1 MSLFNPMISQ
11 LTPMTSKPSKASQTF
26 WFSLSLTMA
35 AVYGILILQQAFGSD
50 YVVQDDARQHIFWM
64 RRFLDPAL
72 FPNDLIADY
81 FQSVAPWGYT
91 TFYRLFATIGIDPML
106 LAKVL
111 PVGLGLLIAAYS
123 YGVSLQLLPVP
134 FTAFLSSVLIQ
145 QVIWMHD
152 DVSSATPRAF
162 MPLLFLAFLYYLL
175 RRQLIP
181 CLVTIALEGLFYPQY
196 IFVFAGILL
205 LQPLR
210 WQNGK
215 LHLSKEKKEYWFCG
229 AGLVVAF
236 LVLLPYALTASDYG
250 PTLTAAEAR
259 TLSEFGPG
267 GRSRFFYDDRPLFF
281 WFAANRSGI
290 FPAFRPATIALG
302 VLLPVLLRFR
312 DRFPLSQH
320 ITRHVW
326 ILVQIAIVGLSL
338 FILAHLVLF
347 KLHLPSRYTAYTLRF
362 VLALATALSA
372 TLIFDAGLRWLQQ
385 SSRSTVQRL
394 MVWGIAGL
402 TGLVLL
408 VYPTTTLNFPK
419 PNYITGKAAAFYE
432 FLAQQ
437 PKDSM
442 IVGVLKEMD
451 NIPSFAQR
459 SIFVG
464 REYAIPYHVG
474 YANQFRQRMEDVIRT
489 QYSLSRS
496 DVLNFIQTYDVD
508 FWVLDRVAFKPKFLD
523 DNWIRQYPSVGDE
536 AKHNLEAGNPV
547 LKRMINPCSVFE
559 DKENNLIVLD
569 ATCIAQRLLPR

>member
-11 LTPMTSKPSKASQTF
+11 LNPITHKPSKASQTF
-26 WFSLSLTMA
+26 WFSLSLTIA
-35 AVYGILILQQAFGSD
+35 AVYGVLILQQAFSSN
-50 YVVQDDARQHIFWM
+50 YVVQDDARQHVFWM
-64 RRFLDPAL
+64 RRFLDPDL

-91 TFYRLFATIGIDPML
+91 TFYRLFATIGIDPMG

-111 PVGLGLLIAAYS
+111 PFGLGLLIAAYS

-152 DVSSATPRAF
+152 DVASATPRAF

-196 IFVFAGILL
+196 IFVFAGVLL

-210 WQNGK
+210 WQNGT
-215 LHLSKEKKEYWFCG
+215 LNFSKDKKDYWFCG

-236 LVLLPYALTASDYG
+236 LVLLPYALNASDYG

-259 TLSEFGPG
+259 TLPELGPG

-281 WFAANRSGI
+281 WFSATRSGI
-290 FPAFRPATIALG
+290 FPSFRPATIALG
-302 VLLPVLLRFR
+302 VLLLVLLRFR

-326 ILVQIAIVGLSL
+326 VLLHIVIVSLGL

-362 VLALATALSA
+362 VLTFATAMSV

-385 SSRSTVQRL
+385 TSRSTAQRL
-394 MVWGIAGL
+394 MGWGIAGL
-402 TGLVLL
+402 AGLALL
-408 VYPTTTLNFPK
+408 IYPTLTPNFPK
-419 PNYITGKAAAFYE
+419 PNYVTGAAVEFYE

-437 PKDSM
+437 PKDSV
-442 IVGVLKEMD
+442 IVGVLKAMD
-451 NIPSFAQR
+451 NVPTFAQR
-459 SIFVG
+459 SILVG

-489 QYSLSRS
+489 QYSLKRP
-496 DVLNFIQTYDVD
+496 DVLNFIETYDVD
-508 FWVLDRVAFKPKFLD
+508 FWVLDRGAFKPKFLD
-523 DNWIRQYPSVGDE
+523 DTWIRQYPSVVDE
-536 AKHNLEAGNPV
+536 AKQNLEAGNPV
-547 LKRMINPCSVFE
+547 LKRMINPCSVFA
-559 DKENNLIVLD
+559 DKENDLIVLD
-569 ATCIAQRLLPR
+569 ASCIAQRLSPQ